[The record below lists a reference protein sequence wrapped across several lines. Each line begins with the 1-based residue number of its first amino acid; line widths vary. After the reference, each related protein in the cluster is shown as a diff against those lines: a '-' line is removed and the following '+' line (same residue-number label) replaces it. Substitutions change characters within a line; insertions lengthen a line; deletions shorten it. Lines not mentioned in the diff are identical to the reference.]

1 MKRLMDGLTTKDV
14 DGIAQEYTVQDYC
27 PEGWSARV
35 AIAAWPAAVAASL
48 DRFLSASEYSN

>member
-27 PEGWSARV
+27 PEG
-35 AIAAWPAAVAASL
+35 
-48 DRFLSASEYSN
+48 